1 VDGADHVTAVPAQ
14 AARRAA
20 PAVRL
25 GGEARLVRWAKGT
38 VGVLVAIGLWELI
51 RALSLVPRDYV
62 PSVPTII
69 DTVVSNFSDQLLPAI
84 GDTLAAWGLGMLITI
99 AIGVLAGIAIGLSR
113 WADAATRVLVEFLRP
128 IPSVALIPVAVLI
141 FGIELK
147 MQLVLIVFACVW
159 PVLFNVRF
167 GVQSVDPLLLD
178 TGRVSRLSRVA
189 LVRRVV
195 LPATLPALFTGMRIA
210 SSIALVLA
218 VSAEI
223 ITGSPGLGKLIAD
236 ADAAANVELSYAGVF
251 VTALLGLI
259 LNYGLQIADRRLLPW
274 SLASRGDLA

>member
-1 VDGADHVTAVPAQ
+1 MDGAEHVTAVPAQ
-14 AARRAA
+14 ARRTA

-25 GGEARLVRWAKGT
+25 GGEARVIRWAKGAT
-38 VGVLVAIGLWELI
+38 GILVAIGLWELI
-51 RALSLVPRDYV
+51 RALGLVPRAYV

-69 DTVVSNFSDQLLPAI
+69 RTVVDDFGDQVLPAA
-84 GDTLAAWGLGMLITI
+84 GDTLAAWGLGMLITV
-99 AIGVLAGIAIGLSR
+99 AIGVIAGVAIGLWR

-147 MQLVLIVFACVW
+147 MQLMLIVFACVW

-178 TGRVSRLSRVA
+178 TGRVSRLSRFA
-189 LVRRVV
+189 IVRRVV
-195 LPATLPALFTGMRIA
+195 LPATLPALFTGVRIA

-259 LNYGLQIADRRLLPW
+259 LNFALQVADRRLLPW
-274 SLASRGDLA
+274 SLASRGDRG

>member
-1 VDGADHVTAVPAQ
+1 VDGAGPVTAVPA
-14 AARRAA
+14 ARRGRTA

-25 GGEARLVRWAKGT
+25 GGEARVVRWAKGT
-38 VGVLVAIGLWELI
+38 AGVLVAIGLWELI
-51 RALSLVPRDYV
+51 RALGLVPRDYV

-69 DTVVSNFSDQLLPAI
+69 DTIVDDFGDQLLPAM
-84 GDTLAAWGLGMLITI
+84 GDTLKAWGFGMLITV
-99 AIGVLAGIAIGLSR
+99 AIGVVAGIAIGLWR

-147 MQLVLIVFACVW
+147 MQLMLIVFACVW

-178 TGRVSRLSRVA
+178 TGRVSRLSRFA

-195 LPATLPALFTGMRIA
+195 LPAALPALFTGVRIA

-218 VSAEI
+218 VSSEI
-223 ITGSPGLGKLIAD
+223 VTGSPGLGKLIAD
-236 ADAAANVELSYAGVF
+236 ADAAANVELSYAGVYM
-251 VTALLGLI
+251 TALLGLV
-259 LNYGLQIADRRLLPW
+259 LNLGLQVADRRLLPW
-274 SLASRGDLA
+274 SLASRGDVS